1 MALLASFTS
10 RRAWLAAAVAAAMLL
25 LLAPG
30 SARAQEAQ
38 STLPASVH
46 AAVATAAAA
55 EASVPE
61 GEVFVLRAEA
71 VTWADGCLG
80 ITTTEA
86 CTQAQVEG
94 YVAWVLAG
102 GSVLRYHT
110 DTSTDVRLGQSGLL
124 TSSVTTAPLPAG
136 ATARVIAEPPL
147 IDGEVATS
155 GFSMFRVTAG
165 VSTSDLRLALAGE
178 GCSASVLAKT
188 VGGAW
193 FIYGFDAPDFANAGF
208 FSADGA
214 AVGQVD
220 ANSILLANCGTA
232 STDS

>member
-1 MALLASFTS
+1 
-10 RRAWLAAAVAAAMLL
+10 MLL

-30 SARAQEAQ
+30 SAQAQEAQ
-38 STLPASVH
+38 SDLPASVH
-46 AAVATAAAA
+46 AAVVTAAAA

-102 GSVLRYHT
+102 DSVLRYHT
-110 DTSTDVRLGQSGLL
+110 NTSTDVRLGQSGLL

-136 ATARVIAEPPL
+136 ATARTIAELPV
-147 IDGEVATS
+147 IDGDIPTS
-155 GFSMFRVTAG
+155 GFAMFRVTASL
-165 VSTSDLRLALAGE
+165 STSDLRLALSGE
-178 GCSASVLAKT
+178 GCNASVLAKT

-193 FIYGFDAPDFANAGF
+193 FIYGFDAPDFANSGF

-214 AVGQVD
+214 AVGQVE
-220 ANSILLANCGTA
+220 ANSILMANCGTA
-232 STDS
+232 SSNS